1 MTRVSQPWDYIE
13 IWGFCEDIKGINLM
27 MMMITGRRMTRQKT
41 TNKDDDN
48 NKDDN
53 DDMGISALWLDRDVG
68 FLWGHQGRQGQ
79 WSHDDE
85 EEDEVEDNNIEHD
98 NNKDNIYFA
107 WKCLNLKGICQ
118 LKNLEN
124 FS

>member
-1 MTRVSQPWDYIE
+1 M
-13 IWGFCEDIKGINLM
+13 GFSGGNQGHQGNQSHDDNEEEEDDNEVENN
-27 MMMITGRRMTRQKT
+27 
-41 TNKDDDN
+41 NKDDDN
-48 NKDDN
+48 NKDEN

-98 NNKDNIYFA
+98 NNKDDIYFA